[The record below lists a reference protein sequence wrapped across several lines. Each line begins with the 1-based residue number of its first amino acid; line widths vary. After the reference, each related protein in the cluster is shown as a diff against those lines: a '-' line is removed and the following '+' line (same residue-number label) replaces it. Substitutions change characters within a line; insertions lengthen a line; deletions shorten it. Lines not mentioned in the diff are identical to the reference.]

1 MNIQKKIFF
10 LFIGLLFL
18 KPSFGNSA
26 PIGRCRNIL
35 ANSESTQEASVTQN
49 STQESPALLRAK
61 IRGTRDRIENI
72 MNAINN
78 DKQLYKIMPHFDE
91 TQVPDPESKEG
102 KLEIEKI
109 KEQKT
114 ELKKLF
120 RELHDQEMK
129 YALKSPEEAKEFLAK
144 TKIEVEIRKSE
155 QEDQPDRAFIDLSKI
170 DEDVKSARQRGKSH
184 SDLFSDT
191 MFGKQLKSL
200 GHWNPFDYRENNLRS
215 LDLIKFV
222 KEMEMDFARE
232 DALKLVERSLSRSHR
247 NISHSQTAQE
257 LKRVDLNSEEGQ
269 KFKNN
274 LALFEKPL
282 EALGENRKTGE
293 ILPEAQLT
301 SQERSRLADAAYK
314 ILTKKGEATPNANH
328 LGDHMALLNDP
339 KVAAGLQK
347 AGISTEDA
355 KLLVLLHDLGKEYDQ
370 TPQGYRESIEKI
382 FPKPSEG
389 NPDKHFLNRNIMAHE
404 FGSMAKIDELSE
416 QLNIAP
422 AKRDRLK
429 ALIAGHNAGYGKL
442 GEGSHFWQTMWPKFA
457 KDMNDAGASVPTE
470 YKALKNTLEGQNPLT
485 IVLTAADRATSKT
498 LASQEKFADT
508 LVQNNTWSNEALAQQ
523 MASSRKNVE
532 SEVKNVLSKLEAQ
545 NGKDYEGVKDV
556 IRDFFKPADQNLASL
571 SEKLPQMASGTGAYK
586 DRPAVNEAELKSSVV
601 YCQEKSSPK
610 GNERTWYRIAQNGKV
625 FRFQKKLFGSKW
637 VEVNEFTSSPGLA
650 SPTSILFREFIF
662 KDLNYTPQALQKESF

>member
-1 MNIQKKIFF
+1 MGIQKRLAIS
-10 LFIGLLFL
+10 IMGLLFL
-18 KPSFGNSA
+18 KTVYGNTN
-26 PIGRCRNIL
+26 PLGKCRNIL
-35 ANSESTQEASVTQN
+35 ANSEPTQEASETQS
-49 STQESPALLRAK
+49 STPVSPAILRAK
-61 IRGTRDRIENI
+61 IRDTRNRIEDI

-78 DKQLYKIMPHFDE
+78 DKHLYKIMPHFDE
-91 TQVPDPESKEG
+91 TQVPQPESKEG
-102 KLEIEKI
+102 KMEIEKI
-109 KEQKT
+109 KEQKA

-120 RELHDQEMK
+120 RELHDQEME

-144 TKIEVEIRKSE
+144 NKVEVEIRKSE
-155 QEDQPDRAFIDLSKI
+155 HEDQPDRAFIDLSKL

-184 SDLFSDT
+184 SEIFSET
-191 MFGKQLKSL
+191 MFGKDLKSL
-200 GHWNPFDYRENNLRS
+200 GHWNPFDFRENNLRS

-222 KEMEMDFARE
+222 KEMEMDFAQE
-232 DALKLVERSLSRSHR
+232 DALKLVERSVSRSHR
-247 NISHSQTAQE
+247 NIAHSQTIQE
-257 LKRVDLNSEEGQ
+257 LKKADLSSEEGQ
-269 KFKNN
+269 KFKTN

-293 ILPEAQLT
+293 ILPDAQLT
-301 SQERSRLADAAYK
+301 PQERSRLAEAAYK
-314 ILTKKGEATPNANH
+314 ILTKNGNTSNANH

-339 KVAAGLQK
+339 KVAADLQK
-347 AGISTEDA
+347 ASISTEDA

-370 TPQGYRESIEKI
+370 MPQGYRESIEKI

-389 NPDKHFLNRNIMAHE
+389 TPDKHFLNRNIMAHE

-416 QLNIAP
+416 QLNISP

-429 ALIAGHNAGYGKL
+429 ALIAGHNAGYDKL

-457 KDMNDAGASVPTE
+457 KDMNDAGASVPSE

-508 LVQNNTWSNEALAQQ
+508 LVKNNTWSNEALAQQ
-523 MASSRKNVE
+523 ILSSRKNVG
-532 SEVKNVLSKLEAQ
+532 SEVENVLSKLEAH
-545 NGKDYEGVKDV
+545 NGKDYDGVKDV
-556 IRDFFKPADQNLASL
+556 VRDFFKPADQNLVSL

-586 DRPAVNEAELKSSVV
+586 DRPTLSEAELKSSVV
-601 YCQEKSSPK
+601 YCQEKTSPK
-610 GNERTWYRIAQNGKV
+610 GNERTWYKIAQNGKV

-637 VEVNEFTSSPGLA
+637 VEASEFTPPTGPA

-662 KDLNYTPQALQKESF
+662 KDYNYTPQALKRESF

>member
-1 MNIQKKIFF
+1 MGIQKKLALSIM
-10 LFIGLLFL
+10 GLLFL
-18 KPSFGNSA
+18 KTVYGNTN
-26 PIGRCRNIL
+26 PLGKCRNIL
-35 ANSESTQEASVTQN
+35 ANSESSQEASETQS
-49 STQESPALLRAK
+49 STTPSPALLRAK
-61 IRGTRDRIENI
+61 IREKRSRIENI
-72 MNAINN
+72 MNAISE
-78 DKQLYKIMPHFDE
+78 DKSLHRIMPHFDE
-91 TQVPDPESKEG
+91 TQVANPDSPKG

-109 KEQKT
+109 KEQKA

-120 RELHDQEMK
+120 RELHDQEIE
-129 YALKSPEEAKEFLAK
+129 YALKSPEEAKKFLAK
-144 TKIEVEIRKSE
+144 NKVDIEIRKSE
-155 QEDQPDRAFIDLSKI
+155 NGDQPDRAFVDLSKL
-170 DEDVKSARQRGKSH
+170 DEDIKTARKNGKSY

-191 MFGKQLKSL
+191 MFGKELKSL
-200 GHWNPFDYRENNLRS
+200 SHWNPFDFRKDNLRS
-215 LDLIKFV
+215 HDLMKFV
-222 KEMEMDFARE
+222 KEMEMDFAQE
-232 DALKLVERSLSRSHR
+232 DALKLVERSLSGSHR
-247 NISHSQTAQE
+247 SIAHSKPTEE
-257 LKRVDLNSEEGQ
+257 LKKADLSSEEGQ
-269 KFKNN
+269 KFKTN

-293 ILPEAQLT
+293 ILTEAQLT
-301 SQERSRLADAAYK
+301 PQERSRLAEAAYK
-314 ILTKKGEATPNANH
+314 ILTKNGEASPNANH

-339 KVAAGLQK
+339 KVAAELQK
-347 AGISTEDA
+347 ASISTEDA

-370 TPQGYRESIEKI
+370 MPQGYRESIEKI

-389 NPDKHFLNRNIMAHE
+389 TPDKHFLNRNIMAHE

-429 ALIAGHNAGYGKL
+429 ALIAGHNAGYDKL

-457 KDMNDAGASVPTE
+457 KDMNDAGASVPSE
-470 YKALKNTLEGQNPLT
+470 YKALRNTLEGQNPLT
-485 IVLTAADRATSKT
+485 IVLTATDRATSKT

-523 MASSRKNVE
+523 MLSSRKNVG
-532 SEVKNVLSKLEAQ
+532 SEVENVLSKLEAH
-545 NGKDYEGVKDV
+545 NGKDYDGVKDV
-556 IRDFFKPADQNLASL
+556 VRDFFKPADQNLASL
-571 SEKLPQMASGTGAYK
+571 SEKLPQLASGTGAYK
-586 DRPAVNEAELKSSVV
+586 DRPAVNEAELKSSVI

-637 VEVNEFTSSPGLA
+637 VEAPEFTPATGPA